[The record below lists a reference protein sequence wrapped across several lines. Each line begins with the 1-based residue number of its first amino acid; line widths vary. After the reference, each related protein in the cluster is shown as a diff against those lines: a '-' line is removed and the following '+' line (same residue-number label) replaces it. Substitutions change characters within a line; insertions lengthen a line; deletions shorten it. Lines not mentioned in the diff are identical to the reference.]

1 MPAATAA
8 TESSGDEPG
17 THKVTRSSKTSM
29 NCEVYIIHVAI
40 LYSGVCVS
48 VDRCNGNRGVR
59 GSGA

>member
-1 MPAATAA
+1 MFDT
-8 TESSGDEPG
+8 
-17 THKVTRSSKTSM
+17 KVFTVSELLGIVTPPLRKWKTSM

-48 VDRCNGNRGVR
+48 VDKCNGNRGAG